1 MTELPSVVP
10 VLQLTVGAGGST
22 GDTFRHNT
30 QTEGSSPFT
39 FSCFEANLNGEYFP
53 VDADNGY
60 YRGIIWELWL
70 GDNSLKAAT
79 MMVRSNQRAVM

>member
-1 MTELPSVVP
+1 ME
-10 VLQLTVGAGGST
+10 GAGGST
-22 GDTFRHNT
+22 GERREIGGESRG
-30 QTEGSSPFT
+30 QSSSI

-79 MMVRSNQRAVM
+79 MMVRSSQREVI